1 MILCFF
7 LDKIKFFIPFPYF
20 YLLINPSKDPY
31 PLQHQSLQPSS
42 SWRRQL
48 TWPWVW
54 RFCSLWTQSG
64 VWLFYLQTWIK
75 INSFCV
81 GSLNRGGWG
90 LFHFINFHH
99 IYEKRKSFW
108 GQQRF
113 LSSSSGQKSPGWAGL
128 HNGVGRCK
136 QIQNISLMCWFL
148 NVIYSSLI
156 WMQIV

>member
-1 MILCFF
+1 MSPQYLILCFF

-20 YLLINPSKDPY
+20 YLLINPFKDPY

-75 INSFCV
+75 INALCADS
-81 GSLNRGGWG
+81 SLERGG
-90 LFHFINFHH
+90 
-99 IYEKRKSFW
+99 ST
-108 GQQRF
+108 
-113 LSSSSGQKSPGWAGL
+113 SL
-128 HNGVGRCK
+128 HNPPSHLWKWKVVLRSTKVPELIIWSKASWMRRATIMVLEGVNK
-136 QIQNISLMCWFL
+136 FKIYLWYVDFEKWFPA
-148 NVIYSSLI
+148 V
-156 WMQIV
+156 